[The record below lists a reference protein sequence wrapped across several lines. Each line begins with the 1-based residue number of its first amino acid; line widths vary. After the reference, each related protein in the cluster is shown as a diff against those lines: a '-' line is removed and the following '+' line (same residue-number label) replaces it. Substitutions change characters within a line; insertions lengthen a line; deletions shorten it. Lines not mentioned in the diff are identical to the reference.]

1 MKPDARSCPPFITIH
16 NKQCERTFNDGAYYR
31 CDAWPFTFRIV
42 AREVGW
48 LWSVEGL
55 STEKRGVVPHHPS
68 GNTLGS
74 DVEEAVRQA
83 QIAAGDL
90 VRQLLAFT
98 EYKDYDDR

>member
-1 MKPDARSCPPFITIH
+1 
-16 NKQCERTFNDGAYYR
+16 
-31 CDAWPFTFRIV
+31 
-42 AREVGW
+42 
-48 LWSVEGL
+48 VEGL